1 MRKRILTSLLTASAY
16 ALALALA
23 LAACGPKSG
32 PAASLPPSGGAS
44 SCLSPSGSIPPQPA
58 SPASPQD
65 LGADAAKAY
74 RKALEEIYS
83 QRTYPNG
90 DPVET
95 FQMENNDFALFDV
108 DGDGAAE
115 LIYQNDDSTMA
126 GMMTS
131 IFSFD
136 SSTGKLYLE
145 LSGFAAMIF
154 YDNGVI
160 QVEASHNHG
169 LSGRDD
175 FWPFALY
182 QYDSGSDGYL
192 MVGSVDAWDKEDFPE
207 DWDGSPFP
215 DEADQDGDSM
225 IYLLTLGGQEVTT
238 TTLDGPE
245 YENWLKDYTAGAAEL
260 DVPWQAMT
268 LENIQAVAP

>member
-1 MRKRILTSLLTASAY
+1 MKKRILTSLLTASAY
-16 ALALALA
+16 ALALALT

-32 PAASLPPSGGAS
+32 PASSSASGSAPISAPLTNAGAS
-44 SCLSPSGSIPPQPA
+44 EA
-58 SPASPQD
+58 SPATPQD
-65 LGADAAKAY
+65 LGTEAAKAY

-83 QRTYPNG
+83 HRTYPNG
-90 DPVET
+90 APVET

-160 QVEASHNHG
+160 RVEASHNHG

-175 FWPFALY
+175 FWPFTLY
-182 QYDSGSDGYL
+182 QYDSGGDGYL
-192 MVGSVDAWDKEDFPE
+192 MIGSVDAWDKDTFPADHE
-207 DWDGSPFP
+207 GTPFP
-215 DEADQDGDSM
+215 DEIDQDGDGTV
-225 IYLLTLGGQEVTT
+225 YLITCGGQEVTT
-238 TTLDGPE
+238 TPLDGPE
-245 YENWLKDYTAGAAEL
+245 YERWLKDYTAGAAEL
-260 DVPWQAMT
+260 DIPWQAMT